1 MSVSCTHVCTGVH
14 SQSTSSLGGSKS
26 EYEVPENIKT
36 LHHLALQYVNQV
48 FALSPCT
55 CVYCVTDNVGR
66 LLRLHHIYPCL
77 QGKPEIAVPFC
88 KKAVHELKQRKG
100 SEDPDVA
107 AMLNILAVIYRYIQ
121 SIQQG
126 PRACTHCSNSNQV
139 IIHGVTPV
147 YKHYLCACYLV

>member
-1 MSVSCTHVCTGVH
+1 MLCFLHTCIGVH
-14 SQSTSSLGGSKS
+14 SQTSSSLGGSKS

-48 FALSPCT
+48 MAGHPIHVADS
-55 CVYCVTDNVGR
+55 VGR
-66 LLRLHHIYPCL
+66 LLRLHLCPSP

-107 AMLNILAVIYRYIQ
+107 AMLNILAVIYR
-121 SIQQG
+121 
-126 PRACTHCSNSNQV
+126 
-139 IIHGVTPV
+139 
-147 YKHYLCACYLV
+147 

>member
-1 MSVSCTHVCTGVH
+1 MGGA
-14 SQSTSSLGGSKS
+14 SSGGKA

-48 FALSPCT
+48 GLFLCMHVHVHLACIY
-55 CVYCVTDNVGR
+55 VY
-66 LLRLHHIYPCL
+66 LFPPSLAPS

-107 AMLNILAVIYRYIQ
+107 AMLNILAVIYR
-121 SIQQG
+121 
-126 PRACTHCSNSNQV
+126 
-139 IIHGVTPV
+139 
-147 YKHYLCACYLV
+147 